1 MMILVK
7 RIHQYVINVEE
18 KDIGLVNVM
27 PVKMFMAN
35 TYNNILKL
43 FYIVY
48 YIMATF
54 GKKILISG
62 SSALLFLLVN
72 LPQVYKLTG
81 NILSLN
87 LYNEN
92 CPTNTGLIIHTLV
105 FFALTYISMGKSD
118 INSGIKL
125 KHTIYGTLIFYLI
138 SSPAMFSFI
147 SSVFGNQYA
156 NINGCPTM
164 NGLILHG
171 LIYCI
176 ALIGVMYL
184 PEGNK

>member
-1 MMILVK
+1 MLVK
-7 RIHQYVINVEE
+7 I
-18 KDIGLVNVM
+18 
-27 PVKMFMAN
+27 FMMN
-35 TYNNILKL
+35 TYNNILKI
-43 FYIVY
+43 FYNTY

-54 GKKILISG
+54 SKKVSISVG
-62 SSALLFLLVN
+62 STLLFLFVN
-72 LPQVYKLTG
+72 LPQVYNLTG
-81 NILSLN
+81 NFLSLN

-105 FFALTYISMGKSD
+105 FFALTYISMGKST

-184 PEGNK
+184 PERNK

>member
-1 MMILVK
+1 MILVK

-27 PVKMFMAN
+27 QVKMFMAN

-156 NINGCPTM
+156 NMNGCPTM
-164 NGLILHG
+164 DGLILHG

>member
-1 MMILVK
+1 
-7 RIHQYVINVEE
+7 
-18 KDIGLVNVM
+18 
-27 PVKMFMAN
+27 MAN

-147 SSVFGNQYA
+147 SSIFGNQYA
-156 NINGCPTM
+156 NLNGCPAM

-184 PEGNK
+184 PEKNK